1 VAGAGV
7 PDRTAFDVAFGKVW
21 LFGELLPLR
30 RRRLTS
36 TTNYRARC
44 TSLAEQWKT
53 AEASNATHV
62 SLGKAKAD
70 AAKGEKLCKSTKAAD
85 QKRGVADYEMA
96 LKLLGM
102 TPS

>member
-1 VAGAGV
+1 MTRLITGLALSLILVGA
-7 PDRTAFDVAFGKVW
+7 TSALAANS
-21 LFGELLPLR
+21 
-30 RRRLTS
+30 S

-70 AAKGEKLCKSTKAAD
+70 AAKGEKLCKSTKTAD
-85 QKRGVADYEMA
+85 QKKGVADYEMA